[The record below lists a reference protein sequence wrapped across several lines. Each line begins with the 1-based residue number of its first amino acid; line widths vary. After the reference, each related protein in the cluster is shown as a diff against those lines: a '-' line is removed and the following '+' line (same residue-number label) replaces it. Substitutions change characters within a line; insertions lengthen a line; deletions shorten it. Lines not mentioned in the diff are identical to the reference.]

1 MEIATGKVVAHIRN
15 RRTSVNFLRFM
26 NEVVRAYPNR
36 ELHVVIDNL
45 NIHKNEAARRWLS
58 RHPQVR
64 FHYTPTHASWLNLI
78 ECFFS
83 ILSKQG
89 LAHSV
94 QRSKQDLKELLRRFL
109 ASYNETCNPF
119 TWTKG
124 PEQLQHIIETT
135 KDYQTIHPKKSRRR
149 RAKRKESNS
158 IKD

>member
-1 MEIATGKVVAHIRN
+1 
-15 RRTSVNFLRFM
+15 M
-26 NEVVRAYPNR
+26 NDVVRTHPNR

-45 NIHKNEAARRWLS
+45 NIHKNEAARRWLN

-83 ILSKQG
+83 ILGKQG

-94 QRSKQDLKELLRRFL
+94 QRSKQDLKKLLRRFL
-109 ASYNETCNPF
+109 ANYNETCNPF

-124 PEQLQHIIETT
+124 PEQLQRIIETT
-135 KDYQTIHPKKSRRR
+135 NEYQAVHPRKSRRR
-149 RAKRKESNS
+149 TAKPKKA
-158 IKD
+158 IL